1 MPRHRGRGP
10 VKASMRASLVMAGVV
25 LVSLALGTPPGLA
38 QFTAASERQAP
49 AVATDEVAVHPVGG
63 PVTAEAEA
71 FISFERTTL
80 QSRPKGARERLNVAQ
95 AGRHRPAAGH
105 LSAPLEVLIP
115 TSPFGPRINP
125 LTGEVGEIHWGQD
138 YGAACG
144 TLVYAADAGRVR
156 NVGWSPYGG
165 GNRIEIDH
173 GNGLVTTY
181 NHLSGIAVNKGESI
195 DVGQVI
201 AKVGTTGSST
211 GCHLH
216 FETIKDGKYVNPLL
230 WILDPI
236 KQVDRLDSIAFTDY
250 STSGAKSAW
259 TLPGGSSGTEGVITP
274 EAEKDGG
281 KIPPGTTVPPAR
293 PEPPLPDRPTPVPT
307 HPTPSPTETPTPS
320 PTGTPEPTPTPTGPT
335 TPTGPATPTPT
346 TPAPNPSSTKPSGPV
361 VPPSTGASSGSGSP
375 STSQGTGADGT
386 GSPAPTSLL
395 SPSLLPGVLLPLITP

>member
-1 MPRHRGRGP
+1 
-10 VKASMRASLVMAGVV
+10 MRASLVMASAV
-25 LVSLALGTPPGLA
+25 LVSLALGTPPVVA
-38 QFTAASERQAP
+38 QFTAVGTPQAP
-49 AVATDEVAVHPVGG
+49 PVATDHVRVPALGA

-71 FISFERTTL
+71 FIAFETTTL
-80 QSRPKGARERLNVAQ
+80 QSRPKGARERLNVAE

-105 LSAPLEVLIP
+105 LSSPLEVLIP

-195 DVGQVI
+195 EVGQVI

-216 FETIKDGKYVNPLL
+216 FETIKNGKYVNPLQ
-230 WILDPI
+230 WVLDPI
-236 KQVDRLDSIAFTDY
+236 KQVDRLDRIAFTDY
-250 STSGAKSAW
+250 SRSGAKSAW
-259 TLPGGSSGTEGVITP
+259 TLPGGSSGTEGIITP

-281 KIPPGTTVPPAR
+281 KIPPGTKVPPAR
-293 PEPPLPDRPTPVPT
+293 PEPTHPE
-307 HPTPSPTETPTPS
+307 HPTPQPSTPGPTPPSTPGPTGTPTPS
-320 PTGTPEPTPTPTGPT
+320 PTPTEPSPTGPTSPTPTPSSTETAGPT
-335 TPTGPATPTPT
+335 
-346 TPAPNPSSTKPSGPV
+346 APPSS
-361 VPPSTGASSGSGSP
+361 GAPAGSGSP
-375 STSQGTGADGT
+375 STPQDSGSPGVEGTGTPG
-386 GSPAPTSLL
+386 PTSLL
-395 SPSLLPGVLLPLITP
+395 SPTLLPSVLRSLLTP

>member
-1 MPRHRGRGP
+1 
-10 VKASMRASLVMAGVV
+10 MRASLVMAGVV
-25 LVSLALGTPPGLA
+25 LVSLALGTPSGLA
-38 QFTAASERQAP
+38 QFTAVSERQAP
-49 AVATDEVAVHPVGG
+49 SAATDQVGVHPLIG

-115 TSPFGPRINP
+115 TSPFGPRVNP

-181 NHLSGIAVNKGESI
+181 NHLSGIAVNKGERI

-216 FETIKDGKYVNPLL
+216 FETIKDGKYVNPLQ

-236 KQVDRLDSIAFTDY
+236 KQVDRLDRIAFTDY
-250 STSGAKSAW
+250 SRAGAKSAW
-259 TLPGGSSGTEGVITP
+259 TLPGGSSGTEGIITP

-281 KIPPGTTVPPAR
+281 KIPPGTKVPPAR
-293 PEPPLPDRPTPVPT
+293 PEPPQPEHPTPVPT
-307 HPTPSPTETPTPS
+307 RPTPSPTGSPTPS

-335 TPTGPATPTPT
+335 TTPVPT
-346 TPAPNPSSTKPSGPV
+346 TPAPTPSSTPTSSPAA
-361 VPPSTGASSGSGSP
+361 PPSTGSPAGSGSP
-375 STSQGTGADGT
+375 SGSQGAGGQGAGGQGT
-386 GSPAPTSLL
+386 AGQGTSAGESGSPAPTSLL
-395 SPSLLPGVLLPLITP
+395 SPSLLPSVLLPLITP